1 MNKIIQN
8 LNAIETWIDDN
19 WPPPSDFNSDD
30 EFMRFAVEIMNGC
43 LYLLKVSTASSP
55 DAKAASKGYTKHKAI
70 IVGHMVRITK
80 LYEGTLIHISQRQFE
95 LAVILFRLIFETAI
109 RMEYLIKSKSKR
121 KSCRSFILSSYRSD
135 RETLQDLNA
144 EAKKDRFNQ
153 DKRGLLN
160 QVGDRIR
167 KKIKSRLRKDRISQ
181 TELMSNTIWN
191 VDGKNFRDMMKELGL
206 ERFYSYIFGN
216 MSHHIHGDW
225 YEISVY
231 HLYRE
236 GRYYTPNLNY
246 EDPDPRLT
254 CSLTCI
260 CLRALLIYLEWNKS
274 DPDRVITPVAVKLFE
289 LNRAF
294 DEIHEVSLGNDKV

>member
-1 MNKIIQN
+1 MNKILQN

-95 LAVILFRLIFETAI
+95 LAVIFFRLIFETAI
-109 RMEYLIKSKSKR
+109 RTEYLIKSKSKK

-144 EAKKDRFNQ
+144 EAKKDLPNQ
-153 DKRGLLN
+153 AKKGLLN

-167 KKIKSRLRKDRISQ
+167 RKIKSRLRDDRISQ

-191 VDGKNFRDMMKELGL
+191 VDGKNFRDMMKELGY
-206 ERFYSYIFGN
+206 ERWYSYGFGGG
-216 MSHHIHGDW
+216 SHHIHGDW

-231 HLYRE
+231 HLDRE
-236 GRYYTPNLNY
+236 GRYYTPNL
-246 EDPDPRLT
+246 DFAAPDPRLT
-254 CSLTCI
+254 CSLTHI

-274 DPDRVITPVAVKLFE
+274 DPDRVIIPVVVKLFE
-289 LNRAF
+289 LNRTF
-294 DEIHEVSLGNDKV
+294 DNIHEVSFGNDED